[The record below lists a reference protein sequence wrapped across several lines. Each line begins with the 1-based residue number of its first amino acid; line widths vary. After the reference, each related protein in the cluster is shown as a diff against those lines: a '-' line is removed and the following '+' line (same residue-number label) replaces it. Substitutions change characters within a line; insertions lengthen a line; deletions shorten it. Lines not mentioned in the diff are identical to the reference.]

1 MAADLAQVKQEQL
14 LKMQEAF
21 AEQFRN
27 TQERLGK
34 IAAMLS
40 ISFSDFMSSASFF
53 YVVALLFACFLLY
66 VPNTSYGGFL
76 AICEMG
82 VTFSAEQALLWTPI
96 KMFTEYWVLQKFQLF
111 VGNTNRFGSCA
122 KYLSLLPC

>member
-96 KMFTEYWVLQKFQLF
+96 KMFTEYWV
-111 VGNTNRFGSCA
+111 
-122 KYLSLLPC
+122 